1 MIKNLKPFVTSAIC
15 AIVVG
20 QAWAQAPRTFTLD
33 IEWENS
39 VGYLDDVP
47 DPSKLVTSPG
57 IPTFNPRNFMRFI
70 AIADIISV
78 NGKPAK
84 GTWVLGG
91 RLVQIFRSPMPGQA
105 IGDLAVRGSMADIHL
120 EILDNDG
127 TPVGTIMTSGFTGGN
142 APPGLPGFCNLA
154 VTGGTGAFQGVTGTV
169 ASPNFSTRPTSMA
182 EDPASRRINGGTHG
196 HFLAYL
202 ISTASPEIVTTSSGP
217 AVFHAD
223 FSPVTTGKPARSGE
237 TLIVR
242 ATGLG
247 PTRPGL
253 TPGTPFPD
261 NPLLEVNS
269 PVEVTVNGKPA
280 DLVTKIGWPGTTD
293 MYRLDIRIP
302 DGTAPGTAAIQVT
315 AAFIAGREVRI
326 PVQ

>member
-1 MIKNLKPFVTSAIC
+1 MITAVLYGA
-15 AIVVG
+15 VVAR
-20 QAWAQAPRTFTLD
+20 AWAQAPRPVTLD

-39 VGYLDDVP
+39 VGYLDDLS

-57 IPTFNPRNFMRFI
+57 IPALNLRNFMRFI

-127 TPVGTIMTSGFTGGN
+127 APVGTIMTSGFTGGN
-142 APPGLPGFCNLA
+142 SPPGLPGFCNLA
-154 VTGGTGAFQGVTGTV
+154 VIGGTGAFQGATGTV

-182 EDPASRRINGGTHG
+182 EDPASRRINGGTRG
-196 HFLAYL
+196 HFFAYL
-202 ISTASPEIVTTSSGP
+202 TSTASPEIVSTASGP
-217 AVFHAD
+217 AVFHTD
-223 FSPVTTGKPARSGE
+223 FSPVTVARPARTGE
-237 TLIVR
+237 TLILM
-242 ATGLG
+242 TMGLG

-253 TPGTPFPD
+253 TPGTPFPQS
-261 NPLLEVNS
+261 PLQEVNS
-269 PVEVTVNGKPA
+269 PLDVTVNGKAA
-280 DLVTKIGWPGTTD
+280 DVLNKFGWPGTTD
-293 MYRLDIRIP
+293 RYRLDIRVP
-302 DGTAPGTAAIQVT
+302 DGTAPGMAALQLT
-315 AAFIAGREVRI
+315 AAFIPGPTVSI